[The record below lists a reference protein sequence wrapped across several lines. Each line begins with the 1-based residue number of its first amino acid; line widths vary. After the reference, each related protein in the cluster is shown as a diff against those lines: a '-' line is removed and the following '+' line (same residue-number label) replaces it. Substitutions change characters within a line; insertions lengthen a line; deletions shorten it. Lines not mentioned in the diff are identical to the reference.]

1 MKFIFL
7 LSFLF
12 SSCASK
18 PQQPVCPEASVTVS
32 IPKSEADKIQ
42 GNVTPFLTDA
52 MITEEYSQITQSSS
66 WRFSKMATDS
76 VYYLI
81 GLREGDSIYKTNLG
95 PQSNFM
101 NLVSD
106 LSGIPSGTTNCLY
119 IRAKD
124 NTERVVKIL
133 VEKK

>member
-1 MKFIFL
+1 MKYFFL

-12 SSCASK
+12 SCASK
-18 PQQPVCPEASVTVS
+18 PQPPVCPDATTTVS
-32 IPKSEADKIQ
+32 VPKLEADKIQ

-52 MITEEYSQITQSSS
+52 KITEEYSQDTQTSI
-66 WRFSKMATDS
+66 WRFSKMPPDS
-76 VYYLI
+76 IYYFI

-95 PQSNFM
+95 THTNFM

-119 IRAKD
+119 IKAKD
-124 NTERVVKIL
+124 NTERVVKVL